1 MKKIFFCAVLILFVF
16 GVGAQ
21 NTDTRSIAG
30 GGLQFGIPAEAFRE
44 NLTNTGVG
52 GGFSLLFRWAEVP
65 LYVGFDLGIMKYD
78 GEVINQALNI
88 AGFLKDYQ
96 LRTNNNILT
105 AHLSARLQP
114 NGNGPLRPYLEGMIG
129 TKGLFTV
136 TNLVDITLNGNE
148 VVDTNTDEAD
158 FAFSYGL
165 TVGLVFNVFR
175 NDGIGID
182 LRCAYLPGGNAS
194 YLVRRTNLSSVV
206 ITDPIDAFE
215 KKNSPTT
222 LVVPQIGLSILLS
235 RLVSDEDDYEEY

>member
-1 MKKIFFCAVLILFVF
+1 MKKLSLWTAAFLLPFILF
-16 GVGAQ
+16 AQ
-21 NTDTRSIAG
+21 NPDTRAIAG

-52 GGFSLLFRWAEVP
+52 GGFNLLFRWAEVP
-65 LYVGFDLGIMKYD
+65 LYVGVDLGIMKYD
-78 GEVINQALNI
+78 GEVINQAVNI
-88 AGFLKDYQ
+88 GGFLKDYE

-114 NGNGPLRPYLEGMIG
+114 EGNGPVRPYLEGMIG

-148 VVDTNTDEAD
+148 VIDTNTDEVD

-165 TVGLVFNVFR
+165 AVGLVFNVFR

-194 YLVRRTNLSSVV
+194 YLVRRTDLGAVV

-222 LVVPQIGLSILLS
+222 LIVPQIGFSILLS
-235 RLVSDEDDYEEY
+235 RLVSDEADYDEY